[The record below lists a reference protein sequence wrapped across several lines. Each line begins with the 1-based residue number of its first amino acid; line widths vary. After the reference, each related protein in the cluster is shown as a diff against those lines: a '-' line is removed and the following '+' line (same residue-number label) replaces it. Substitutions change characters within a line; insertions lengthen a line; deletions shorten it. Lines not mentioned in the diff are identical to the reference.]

1 MWHGHLGG
9 LSARGWLRAAAQDRP
24 LQLSRCLTARSG
36 LCYYRTSLRA
46 GDVTEPT
53 GVGMGRSPE
62 VRGCC
67 FAGLGCAWL
76 PVTSVRGGHGGRTP
90 GGQPEQTA
98 EGPGQPLFRCLSSL
112 KAQLSPCNVPVLVKR
127 KQISASSSF
136 SARFPRSVSGPAG
149 RSEGP
154 PEEEVAAREKRSSQH
169 AHSVQTVSG
178 CAQPRALRAAGE
190 EHFREK
196 KEQIPNH
203 KNFTAAKS
211 SSDRVAAK
219 LQIWAR

>member
-1 MWHGHLGG
+1 MALQGARTTRMAMHAGEGVYLLQFLTERDQPHQDGPRSYRALSRWDPREPVWHGHLGG

-76 PVTSVRGGHGGRTP
+76 PVASVRGGHGGRTP

-98 EGPGQPLFRCLSSL
+98 EGPGQPLFRCLSI
-112 KAQLSPCNVPVLVKR
+112 LSV
-127 KQISASSSF
+127 
-136 SARFPRSVSGPAG
+136 
-149 RSEGP
+149 
-154 PEEEVAAREKRSSQH
+154 EE
-169 AHSVQTVSG
+169 
-178 CAQPRALRAAGE
+178 
-190 EHFREK
+190 
-196 KEQIPNH
+196 
-203 KNFTAAKS
+203 
-211 SSDRVAAK
+211 
-219 LQIWAR
+219 